1 MSPKAIANRIKAKG
15 LQKLRWYCQM
25 CGKQCRD
32 ENGFKCHLTSESH
45 KRQMEIFGQRPQ
57 KVIEEFSREFE
68 STFLEHLRRSHPF
81 SRVAANVVYNE
92 FIQDRD
98 HVHMNATKWLTLTEF
113 VKYLGREGKCKV
125 DETPKGWF
133 ITLIQEDPFEAMAT
147 KKKREREKNEKE
159 SDERHLKM
167 LKAQAERA
175 RESQEGDKKEEGKPA
190 ELDLNVLKEPVTISI
205 AVSQNGEKALDQR
218 KERSIKFDEGN
229 DVGFAFQ
236 SGKKSKVEELMEKEL
251 RMKKQM
257 DEKANKREINTANGD
272 ATDGWLLPNIVVKVL
287 SDSLKEHGYYK
298 KKGIVIKVVDKF
310 MGEIEMLD
318 SGDVLRID
326 QDELETVVPLP
337 GKRVTIVKGEHRGKK
352 GVLESLDK
360 ANFGGSIQLEGEEGH
375 IFLEYEY
382 FSKY

>member
-1 MSPKAIANRIKAKG
+1 M
-15 LQKLRWYCQM
+15 
-25 CGKQCRD
+25 
-32 ENGFKCHLTSESH
+32 
-45 KRQMEIFGQRPQ
+45 
-57 KVIEEFSREFE
+57 
-68 STFLEHLRRSHPF
+68 
-81 SRVAANVVYNE
+81 
-92 FIQDRD
+92 
-98 HVHMNATKWLTLTEF
+98 
-113 VKYLGREGKCKV
+113 

>member
-1 MSPKAIANRIKAKG
+1 
-15 LQKLRWYCQM
+15 
-25 CGKQCRD
+25 
-32 ENGFKCHLTSESH
+32 
-45 KRQMEIFGQRPQ
+45 MEIFGQRPQ

-68 STFLEHLRRSHPF
+68 ATFLEHLRRSHPF

-113 VKYLGREGKCKV
+113 IKYLGREGKCKV

-133 ITLIQEDPFEAMAT
+133 ITLIQEDPFEAMAK
-147 KKKREREKNEKE
+147 KKKREREKSEKE
-159 SDERHLKM
+159 SDERHLKI

-175 RESQEGDKKEEGKPA
+175 RGSQNGEKEEEKPR
-190 ELDLNVLKEPVTISI
+190 ELDLNMLKEPVTISI
-205 AVSQNGEKALDQR
+205 AGSQNGEKVLDQR
-218 KERSIKFDEGN
+218 KEGSIKFDEGN
-229 DVGFAFQ
+229 DVGFSFQ
-236 SGKKSKVEELMEKEL
+236 AGKKSKVEELMEKEL
-251 RMKKQM
+251 KMKKQM
-257 DEKANKREINTANGD
+257 NQRGTTQHVNSAQCDN
-272 ATDGWLLPNIVVKVL
+272 ATDGWLLPNIMVKVL
-287 SDSLKEHGYYK
+287 SEGLKEHGYYK

-310 MGEIEMLD
+310 IGEVEMLD

-337 GKRVTIVKGEHRGKK
+337 GKRVKVVKGEHRGKK

-360 ANFGGSIQLEGEEGH
+360 ANFGGSLRLEGEEGNV
-375 IFLEYEY
+375 FLEYEY